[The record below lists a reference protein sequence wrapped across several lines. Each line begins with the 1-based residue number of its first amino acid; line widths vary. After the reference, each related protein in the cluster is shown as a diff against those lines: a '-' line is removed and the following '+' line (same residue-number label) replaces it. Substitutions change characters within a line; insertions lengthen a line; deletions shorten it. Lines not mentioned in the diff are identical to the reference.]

1 MEFKDYYEVLGVA
14 RGATPADVKKAYRK
28 LARRYH
34 PDVNSGDG
42 AAEKRFKAINEA
54 HEVLGDPDKR
64 RRYDELGANWRHHDR
79 AQAAGAGPFAG
90 APFGFDAAQPF
101 SDFFETFFG
110 GSARGPR
117 PARPAGRGADIEH
130 VLELSLDEAFRGST
144 RRLLIRGG
152 PGRRPVDVRIPAGV
166 TEGALIRVAGKG
178 EPGTAGSAA
187 GDLLLRVRVARHPRF
202 SLRGRD
208 LYVDVAVPV
217 TTAVL
222 GGSVEVETLD
232 GQTVRLRIP
241 AATQPGQMFRLKGRG
256 LPGAGRRSRSGALL
270 ATARVTI
277 PGQLSSAER
286 AHYEAL
292 ADLAKQAD
300 PPVRRTVA

>member
-14 RGATPADVKKAYRK
+14 RDAAPADIKKAYRR

-34 PDVNSGDG
+34 PDVNTGDG
-42 AAEKRFKAINEA
+42 AAEKRFKEVNEA

-64 RRYDELGANWRHHDR
+64 RRYDELGANWRHYDR

-90 APFGFDAAQPF
+90 APFGFGAARPF

-110 GSARGPR
+110 AAGRR

-130 VLELSLDEAFRGST
+130 VLELSLDEAFRGAT
-144 RRLLIRGG
+144 RRLLLRGD
-152 PGRRPVDVRIPAGV
+152 RRQRPVDVRIPAGV
-166 TEGALIRVAGKG
+166 TDGALIRVAGRG
-178 EPGTAGSAA
+178 EPGTGGSAA

-202 SLRGRD
+202 SLRGSD
-208 LYVDVAVPV
+208 LHVEVPV
-217 TTAVL
+217 PLTTAVL
-222 GGSVEVETLD
+222 GGSVEVLTLD
-232 GQTVRLRIP
+232 GQAVRLRIP
-241 AATQPGQMFRLKGRG
+241 AATQPGQVFRLKGRG
-256 LPGAGRRSRSGALL
+256 MPGAGRRAAAGDLL

-277 PGQLSSAER
+277 PASLSSAER

-292 ADLAKQAD
+292 VDLAKQTDRQAK
-300 PPVRRTVA
+300 RTVA